1 MGCFLEHGFY
11 EFCLVVSR
19 EGATFVTDKHIGGII
34 MEATI
39 FNPVQQ
45 HLLKMFAFDGSEERL
60 LEVKAVLS
68 EYFRKKADMC
78 LDALW
83 ESGKL
88 NQAKM
93 DELRHQD
100 LHALLKK

>member
-1 MGCFLEHGFY
+1 M
-11 EFCLVVSR
+11 
-19 EGATFVTDKHIGGII
+19 
-34 MEATI
+34 
-39 FNPVQQ
+39 
-45 HLLKMFAFDGSEERL
+45 
-60 LEVKAVLS
+60 LS